1 MKILLVE
8 DDKHIVGFLKRGLE
22 EEGYVVEVA
31 SDGEEGLEL
40 ARDGEFDLI
49 VLDILLPKVDGF
61 EVCRRLRQAGNTT
74 PVLMLTAKDDVED
87 RVRGLDLGA
96 DDYLVKPFAFEE
108 LLARI
113 RALMRRH
120 RNAEGAILRVGDLT
134 INLLT
139 REVKRGDQVIELT
152 TREFELLKF
161 LAHHPGRVF
170 TRTQILEHV
179 WGYDFEYSSN
189 IVDVYIKYLREKID
203 RPFERKLIHTVR
215 GVGYKLQ
222 G

>member
-1 MKILLVE
+1 MRILLVE
-8 DDKHIVGFLKRGLE
+8 DDRHIVRFLKQGLE

-31 SDGEEGLEL
+31 CDGEEGLNL
-40 ARDGEFDLI
+40 ARDEEFDLI
-49 VLDILLPKVDGF
+49 ILDILLPKMDGF
-61 EVCRRLRQAGNTT
+61 AVCQKLREVGNAT
-74 PVLMLTAKDDVED
+74 PILMLTAKDDVED
-87 RVRGLDLGA
+87 RVQGLDLGA

-113 RALMRRH
+113 RALIRRH
-120 RNAEGAILRVGDLT
+120 KSAKGVLLQVGDLT

-139 REVKRGDQVIELT
+139 REVKRGDKTIELT

-170 TRTQILEHV
+170 TRTQLLEHV

-189 IVDVYIKYLREKID
+189 IVDVYIRYLREKVD
-203 RPFERKLIHTVR
+203 RPFNRKLIHTVR

-222 G
+222 A

>member
-1 MKILLVE
+1 MRILLVE
-8 DDKHIVGFLKRGLE
+8 DDRHIVRFLKQGLE

-31 SDGEEGLEL
+31 CDGEEGLNL
-40 ARDGEFDLI
+40 ARDEEFDLI
-49 VLDILLPKVDGF
+49 ILDILLPKIDGF
-61 EVCRRLRQAGNTT
+61 VVCQKLREVGNAT
-74 PVLMLTAKDDVED
+74 PILMLTAKDDVED

-113 RALMRRH
+113 RALIRRH
-120 RNAEGAILRVGDLT
+120 KNAKGVLLQVGDLT

-139 REVKRGDQVIELT
+139 REVKRGDKTIELT

-170 TRTQILEHV
+170 TRTQLLEHV
-179 WGYDFEYSSN
+179 WKYDFEYSSN
-189 IVDVYIKYLREKID
+189 IVDVYIRYLREKVD
-203 RPFERKLIHTVR
+203 KPFDRKLIHTVR

-222 G
+222 A

>member
-22 EEGYVVEVA
+22 EEGYIVEA
-31 SDGEEGLEL
+31 AYDGEEGLSL
-40 ARDGEFDLI
+40 AQDEGFDLI
-49 VLDILLPKVDGF
+49 ILDILLPKLDGF
-61 EVCRRLRQAGNTT
+61 TVCQELRASGNPT
-74 PVLMLTAKDDVED
+74 PILMLTAKDDVED

-113 RALMRRH
+113 RALLRRQK
-120 RNAEGAILRVGDLT
+120 NAQGTVLRVGDLT
-134 INLLT
+134 VNLLT
-139 REVKRGDQVIELT
+139 REVKRGDRTIELT
-152 TREFELLKF
+152 AREFELLKF

-170 TRTQILEHV
+170 TRTQLLEHV

-189 IVDVYIKYLREKID
+189 VVDVYIRYLREKID
-203 RPFERKLIHTVR
+203 KPFDRKLIHTVR

-222 G
+222 A

>member
-1 MKILLVE
+1 MRILLIE

-31 SDGEEGLEL
+31 YDGEEGLDL
-40 ARDGEFDLI
+40 AEDGEFDLI
-49 VLDILLPKVDGF
+49 ILDILLPRVDGF
-61 EVCRRLRQAGNTT
+61 TVCQRLRASGNTT
-74 PVLMLTAKDDVED
+74 PILMLTAKDSVED
-87 RVRGLDLGA
+87 RVQGLDLGA

-113 RALMRRH
+113 RALTRRH
-120 RNAEGAILRVGDLT
+120 RNAEGAVLKVGDLT

-139 REVKRGDQVIELT
+139 REVRRGDRVIELT
-152 TREFELLKF
+152 AREFELLKF

-170 TRTQILEHV
+170 TRAQLLERV

-189 IVDVYIKYLREKID
+189 VVDVYIRYLREKID
-203 RPFERKLIHTVR
+203 KPFDRKLIHTVR

-222 G
+222 A

>member
-203 RPFERKLIHTVR
+203 KPFERKLIHTVR

>member
-1 MKILLVE
+1 
-8 DDKHIVGFLKRGLE
+8 
-22 EEGYVVEVA
+22 
-31 SDGEEGLEL
+31 
-40 ARDGEFDLI
+40 
-49 VLDILLPKVDGF
+49 
-61 EVCRRLRQAGNTT
+61 
-74 PVLMLTAKDDVED
+74 MLTAKDDVED

-113 RALMRRH
+113 RALIRRH
-120 RNAEGAILRVGDLT
+120 KNAKGVLLQVGDLT

-139 REVKRGDQVIELT
+139 REVKRGDKTIELT

-170 TRTQILEHV
+170 TRTQLLEHV

-189 IVDVYIKYLREKID
+189 IVDVYTVSPRES
-203 RPFERKLIHTVR
+203 
-215 GVGYKLQ
+215 
-222 G
+222 